1 MDFKI
6 FSAIAA
12 AVLLAL
18 GVKVA
23 PADFAGGLFLG
34 LSGAYAAMAV
44 SKPEDRL
51 GVSLTLF
58 FGVIFPLVAAI
69 AHQIWPFNN
78 APVQLIMFLAGMMSR
93 LLARAIEAF
102 GYGLIDRF
110 RKLPDQINI
119 PGTRNDNGGE

>member
-12 AVLLAL
+12 AILLAL

-51 GVSLTLF
+51 GVLLTLF

-69 AHQIWPFNN
+69 AHQIWPFKLM
-78 APVQLIMFLAGMMSR
+78 PVQLVMFLAGALSR
-93 LLARAIEAF
+93 LLAKSIEAF
-102 GYGLIDRF
+102 GYGLVDRF

-119 PGTRNDNGGE
+119 PGTRNDSSGE